1 VIVVEFERFGNE
13 IHFIDVKQK
22 EFTSSDKSLYL
33 YKKGSSRG
41 TNITPSSLIT
51 EVKKT
56 FDIKFLKWFK
66 DNKDDDFIRPFYNE
80 IEENKDMIL
89 EKIVEVHKNLES
101 KKNHLLTIS
110 IKENDEVK
118 YIGNY
123 SYFEDIFKKNASA
136 KYYKLGSKEIKGD
149 GECFLCGETKQVL
162 GLVPSAIGF
171 GFSNADKPGNLPDL
185 SQMNQWKQIPICLN
199 CALTLGAGKNFVDK
213 YLSFSEF
220 GLKYYAI
227 PTFLDKKDN
236 IINELFD
243 FYLDSPEDKSYY
255 NTIVSDEKEISELS
269 EDLNNIIEFKFLYYE
284 TNNSAF
290 NILSYVES
298 IMPSWISNLYDAH
311 LKVKSNVMF
320 QEDMIKSLFGKNAE
334 GDFIN
339 FYNKDRKYNHVKDY
353 NWIFGFLRDFFP
365 SSVANKYYIDLISSI
380 FSNNKLNFSFIL
392 SHCMETIRQK
402 FRQNNEYFMRTMVI
416 ESLMIFRF
424 LNDLELINNYNTDTE
439 DKEDYIMEN
448 NSNQFDKYLN
458 ELNTPDKKAS
468 FLLGVLTRKLT
479 SIQYNELGS
488 SPFTNKLWG
497 LSLDKK
503 KIQKLYPM
511 VLGKLTE
518 YDAGHYYIPLTE
530 EISDNLIRTDNNWKL
545 TRDETSFYFVLG
557 YTLSKLYVS
566 PKKGDNKEENPEKS
580 VDN

>member
-1 VIVVEFERFGNE
+1 MIIVEFERFSNG
-13 IHFIDVKQK
+13 IQFIDVKQK

-33 YKKGSSRG
+33 YKKGSPRG

-66 DNKDDDFIRPFYNE
+66 DNNNDFIKPFYNE
-80 IEENKDMIL
+80 IEDNKDVIL
-89 EKIVEVHKNLES
+89 EKIVGVHKNLES

-110 IKENDEVK
+110 IKENDKVK
-118 YIGNY
+118 YIGDY
-123 SYFEDIFKKNASA
+123 SYFKDIFKKNASA
-136 KYYKLGSKEIKGD
+136 KYYKLGSKEIKGE

-162 GLVPSAIGF
+162 GLVPTAIGF
-171 GFSNADKPGNLPDL
+171 GFSTADKPGNLPGL
-185 SQMNQWKQIPICLN
+185 NQSNQWKQIPICLN
-199 CALTLGAGKNFVDK
+199 CALTLEAGKNFVDK

-220 GLKYYAI
+220 GLRYYAI

-243 FYLDSPEDKSYY
+243 FYLNSPDDKSYY

-284 TNNSAF
+284 TSNSAF

-298 IMPSWISNLYDAH
+298 IMPSWISNLYDTH
-311 LKVKSNVMF
+311 DKVRNNEMF
-320 QEDMIKSLFGKNAE
+320 QEDMIKFLFDKKDTE
-334 GDFIN
+334 GDFIE
-339 FYNKDRKYNHVKDY
+339 FYNKNRKYNNVKPH

-365 SSVANKYYIDLISSI
+365 SSVTNKYYIDLISSI

-392 SHCMETIRQK
+392 SHCMEAIRQK
-402 FRQNNEYFMRTMVI
+402 FRQNSDYFMKTMVM

-424 LNDLELINNYNTDTE
+424 LNGLDLINNYNIDTE

-479 SIQYNELGS
+479 IIQYKELGS
-488 SPFTNKLWG
+488 SSFTNKLWG
-497 LSLDKK
+497 LSLDEK
-503 KIQKLYPM
+503 KIKKLYPM

-518 YDAGHYYIPLTE
+518 YNVLHYYIPLTE
-530 EISDNLIRTDNNWKL
+530 EISDNLIKTDNHWNL

-557 YTLSKLYVS
+557 YTLYKLYS
-566 PKKGDNKEENPEKS
+566 QPKKEEDENINSKESIDN
-580 VDN
+580 